1 MNRIILIG
9 NGFDLA
15 HGLKTSY
22 HNFID
27 DFWEE
32 TVKEIKDLPR
42 GKPFSNE
49 LFDIKIIPHFWRI
62 ENTYDGL
69 LNSLKDSSS
78 KIILKNNFLQHI
90 TEKKGIQNWVD
101 IENEYYSLLK
111 NSYQIKQNNYK
122 ISQLNKDFKEVTLLL
137 EKYLSK
143 IENEFNTSFSN
154 EDLRKEIG
162 YKIYGYFNLKDFTES
177 SINEKVEQEYNRIK
191 GDMGNLRENQVDFN
205 ELDNHSQMLI
215 NRIGNQE
222 PKKVIRKLLME
233 NGAVNYFDLN
243 PKSILFLNFNYTST
257 EKLYLNHKEFE
268 PYHEFKDL
276 NKEIIHI
283 HGLINKKE
291 NEIIFGFGDEIDS
304 DYHEI
309 EKLNENEYLE
319 NIKSIKYLET
329 DNYKKV
335 LEFLNGSGYQV
346 LIFGHSCGLS
356 DRTLLSTLFNHKNC
370 HSIKLYYHQKD
381 NENDNYSDIIRNISR
396 NFTDKSLMR
405 DKVVNK
411 MYCEP
416 LKKFK

>member
-42 GKPFSNE
+42 GRPFSNE

-69 LNSLKDSSS
+69 LNSLKDSNSS
-78 KIILKNNFLQHI
+78 IVIKNNFLKEI
-90 TEKKGIQNWVD
+90 TLIKGIQNWVD
-101 IENEYYSLLK
+101 IENEYYKKL
-111 NSYQIKQNNYK
+111 K
-122 ISQLNKDFKEVTLLL
+122 ISFKNKNNVDDIFKLNKDFKQVTTLL

-143 IENEFNTSFSN
+143 IESEFKDSFSN
-154 EDLRKEIG
+154 EELRKEIG
-162 YKIYGYFNLKDFTES
+162 YKIYSYFNLKDFTEA

-191 GDMGNLRENQVDFN
+191 GDIGNLRENQVDFN

-222 PKKVIRKLLME
+222 PKKVIRKLLLD

-268 PYHEFKDL
+268 PYHEYKDL
-276 NKEIIHI
+276 NKDIIHI

-335 LEFLNGSGYQV
+335 LEFLNGSGYQIY
-346 LIFGHSCGLS
+346 IFGHSCGLS

-370 HSIKLYYHQKD
+370 HSIKLFYHQKD

-396 NFTDKSLMR
+396 NFPDKSLMR

-411 MYCEP
+411 LYCEP